1 MAEKFYKIT
10 GTKRLDGVDNYGNVT
25 DSIYVEGETDS
36 ALWKHSPETVSEKGT
51 TVYGEIT
58 NEVSKAGNPWRKFTK
73 KQVPED
79 VTNESSNAPQTHSK
93 ASQGTSTG
101 GDGARQGMAI
111 NNAANYVIQLAVSQG
126 NLLSPDE
133 LADEIRGYA
142 KAIYKIDVT
151 KNTDQDI
158 LDMMSE

>member
-10 GTKRLDGVDNYGNVT
+10 GAKRLDGVDNYGNVT

-36 ALWKHSPETVSEKGT
+36 ALWKHSPETNSAVGT
-51 TVYGEIT
+51 EVYGVIT
-58 NEVSKAGNPWRKFTK
+58 DEVSKAGNPWRKFTK

-79 VTNESSNAPQTHSK
+79 EGTAPTNAPQTASK
-93 ASQGTSTG
+93 APQGASNG